1 MSQQRYRYCPHCAHA
16 LEDRLVES
24 KLRQICP
31 ACNFI
36 HFPDPKVAV
45 VALIE
50 QGERV
55 LLIRRA
61 VEPARGLWA
70 LPGGYMDAGEMPEDA
85 LRREIQ
91 EEVGVSIRVAELL
104 EIFPMVNSGGVS
116 LGIVLAYQAHPQKD
130 AGALRACDDVD
141 QARWFSA
148 EELPAALAF
157 ESTKK
162 LLARWKRKFIACIGG
177 HDDTIIGN
185 IG

>member
-91 EEVGVSIRVAELL
+91 EEVGVSIRVTELL